1 MQLFV
6 LGMHRS
12 GTSAVTRILNMAGAY
27 FGPEGISNGADE
39 GNPKGFWERV
49 DVRAACDGLLRD
61 AGFDWWR
68 VSGFSLDRISET
80 SRTRNLTELRKTLLE
95 LDAHRPW
102 VVKEPRLSLLFPL
115 VRPLLEVPVCV
126 HVYRE
131 PLEVAESLRTRNG
144 FPLPVGLA
152 LWEVYS
158 ARVLR
163 SVHRTA
169 AVLVRYEDLVADPR
183 GGVRDLLERLGA
195 LGVQGLHVPTEQE
208 ITAFVTPELHR
219 QRRSGARRGEW
230 LNQAQAALAAA
241 IEDGSVL
248 TADAPHT
255 VSEGAIA
262 ELEAF
267 EEPRD
272 VEALEKELAEV
283 RERGRGHRGAGPR
296 HGGGLGRAR
305 QDDRRR
311 QRGANDALRKL
322 DAGSQALS
330 HTRTWRLVWRL
341 QDIRAGLERSGR
353 GQRWDPIARWG
364 STSLR
369 RVQPSRIRRVRRTR
383 RLSIDHRSSPQ
394 MQLVV
399 LGTHRSETSTLVRL
413 LARSGAFV
421 VDEDRS
427 QDAGESPEL
436 GWKLLEIL
444 AERLRAAESR

>member
-61 AGFDWWR
+61 AGFEWWR

-158 ARVLR
+158 ARSFEASTGLPR
-163 SVHRTA
+163 M
-169 AVLVRYEDLVADPR
+169 LVRYEDLVADPR

-248 TADAPHT
+248 TADPPHT

-267 EEPRD
+267 EAF
-272 VEALEKELAEV
+272 EALEKELSEV
-283 RERGRGHRGAGPR
+283 RERGAATEARALDMEAD
-296 HGGGLGRAR
+296 LGRAR

-322 DAGSQALS
+322 DADLQALS

-353 GQRWDPIARWG
+353 GQRWDPIARMG
-364 STSLR
+364 KHIAQT
-369 RVQPSRIRRVRRTR
+369 
-383 RLSIDHRSSPQ
+383 
-394 MQLVV
+394 
-399 LGTHRSETSTLVRL
+399 
-413 LARSGAFV
+413 
-421 VDEDRS
+421 
-427 QDAGESPEL
+427 
-436 GWKLLEIL
+436 
-444 AERLRAAESR
+444 RAALEDPPSAENTPPLDRP